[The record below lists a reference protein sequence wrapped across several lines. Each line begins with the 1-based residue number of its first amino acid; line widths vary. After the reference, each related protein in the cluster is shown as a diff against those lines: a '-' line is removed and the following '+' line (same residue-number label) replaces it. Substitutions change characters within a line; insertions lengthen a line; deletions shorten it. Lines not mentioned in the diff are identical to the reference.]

1 MILNIIINN
10 IIYHKTS
17 IITIFYFVYISKP
30 DFYNRYRGESMNDN
44 EIKKVFGKK
53 IKEYREKLQ
62 LSQEELSEKLE
73 ITQRQVSMIER
84 GLSFPK
90 LSTLNKLSQIF
101 NCNIQDLFDN
111 DYLQSETLLKEKLKN
126 IIETS
131 SYEKIKTLYLVAKNL
146 K

>member
-17 IITIFYFVYISKP
+17 IITIFYFVYISEP

-90 LSTLNKLSQIF
+90 LSTLNRLSQIF

-131 SYEKIKTLYLVAKNL
+131 SYDKIKTLYLVAKNL

>member
-10 IIYHKTS
+10 IVYHKIS
-17 IITIFYFVYISKP
+17 IITMFYFVYISEP

>member
-17 IITIFYFVYISKP
+17 IITIFYFVYISEP

-131 SYEKIKTLYLVAKNL
+131 SYDKIKTLYMVAKNL

>member
-17 IITIFYFVYISKP
+17 IITIFYFVYISEP

>member
-10 IIYHKTS
+10 IVYHKTS
-17 IITIFYFVYISKP
+17 IITIFYFVYISEP

>member
-1 MILNIIINN
+1 
-10 IIYHKTS
+10 
-17 IITIFYFVYISKP
+17 
-30 DFYNRYRGESMNDN
+30 MNDN

-90 LSTLNKLSQIF
+90 LSTLNRLSQIF

-131 SYEKIKTLYLVAKNL
+131 SYDKIKTLYLVAKNL

>member
-17 IITIFYFVYISKP
+17 IITIFYFVYISGP

-131 SYEKIKTLYLVAKNL
+131 SYDKIKTLYLVAKNL

>member
-1 MILNIIINN
+1 
-10 IIYHKTS
+10 
-17 IITIFYFVYISKP
+17 
-30 DFYNRYRGESMNDN
+30 MNDN

-90 LSTLNKLSQIF
+90 LSTLNKISQVF
-101 NCNIQDLFDN
+101 GCNIQDLFDN
-111 DYLQSETLLKEKLKN
+111 DYLQSETLLKEQLK
-126 IIETS
+126 IIIDS
-131 SYEKIKTLYLVAKNL
+131 SDYNKIKALYLIAKNL
-146 K
+146 

>member
-17 IITIFYFVYISKP
+17 IITIFYFVYISEP
-30 DFYNRYRGESMNDN
+30 DFYNKYRGESMNDN

>member
-131 SYEKIKTLYLVAKNL
+131 SYDKIKTLYLVAKNF

>member
-17 IITIFYFVYISKP
+17 IITIFYFVYISDP

-111 DYLQSETLLKEKLKN
+111 DYLQSETLLKKKKKN

-131 SYEKIKTLYLVAKNL
+131 SYDKIKTLYLVAKNL

>member
-10 IIYHKTS
+10 ITYHKTS
-17 IITIFYFVYISKP
+17 IITIFYFVYISDP

-131 SYEKIKTLYLVAKNL
+131 SYDKIKTLYLVAKNL

>member
-17 IITIFYFVYISKP
+17 IITIFYFVYISEP

-131 SYEKIKTLYLVAKNL
+131 SYDKIKTLYLVAKNL

>member
-1 MILNIIINN
+1 
-10 IIYHKTS
+10 
-17 IITIFYFVYISKP
+17 
-30 DFYNRYRGESMNDN
+30 MNDN

>member
-17 IITIFYFVYISKP
+17 IITIFYFVYINDP

-131 SYEKIKTLYLVAKNL
+131 SYDKIKTLYLVAKNL

>member
-17 IITIFYFVYISKP
+17 IITIFYFVYISDP

-131 SYEKIKTLYLVAKNL
+131 SYDKIKTLYLVAKNL

>member
-131 SYEKIKTLYLVAKNL
+131 SYDKIKTLYLVAKNL

>member
-1 MILNIIINN
+1 
-10 IIYHKTS
+10 
-17 IITIFYFVYISKP
+17 
-30 DFYNRYRGESMNDN
+30 MNDN

-131 SYEKIKTLYLVAKNL
+131 SYDKIKTLYLVAKNL